1 MAFRET
7 ADPTRAAPDFP
18 IQPLDQRLLASLA
31 DISVSPFQP
40 QIPLLARHL
49 FRFPP
54 RRVPV
59 FLRMDSLEHQAHF
72 RDFASV
78 VTC

>member
-18 IQPLDQRLLASLA
+18 IQPLDQRLLAPLA
-31 DISVSPFQP
+31 DISVSPFLP

-49 FRFPP
+49 FFRRAGALSCCEWKALSIRLTSGILP
-54 RRVPV
+54 R
-59 FLRMDSLEHQAHF
+59 S
-72 RDFASV
+72 
-78 VTC
+78 